1 GALPGW
7 GPQPRPGIGAHGR
20 PDDWAQPLGRPV
32 LGPTTG
38 AGAPPRELPPSP
50 SWPPPGPLTSAP
62 VRTTPAGTP
71 QPQRG
76 GRAGT
81 VLLAALVA
89 SLVGGAAGVGG
100 AVLGAELVG
109 EPAASPAPSV
119 PVPPPAPGPSGS
131 TPQQPTV
138 AVAAAVLPSTVTIE
152 AGQATGSG
160 FVIDAEGTIMTN
172 DHVVEPAAGGSGR
185 VRVVF
190 DDGTRAEAEILG
202 RSPGYDLAVIRVEDA
217 DEAPVVPVTVGPPE
231 QVEIG
236 EVAVAVGSPL
246 GLGGTVTEG
255 IVSAVDRPVV
265 VGGGE
270 DAQGATAYINAIQ
283 TDAPINPGNSGGPLV
298 DSSGQVIGV
307 NSAILS
313 LGGSAEEGTVG
324 GNIGVGFAIPIQ
336 QAMEIGALLVR
347 DGEAEYPVIGADVR
361 TQPGGEG
368 VELVELVPGGPAEE
382 AGLRVGDVV
391 EAVDGE
397 RVGETVELIVDIRSR
412 RPGELITLSVRRGSR
427 ALDVEVELA
436 GQVG

>member
-1 GALPGW
+1 
-7 GPQPRPGIGAHGR
+7 
-20 PDDWAQPLGRPV
+20 
-32 LGPTTG
+32 
-38 AGAPPRELPPSP
+38 
-50 SWPPPGPLTSAP
+50 
-62 VRTTPAGTP
+62 
-71 QPQRG
+71 
-76 GRAGT
+76 
-81 VLLAALVA
+81 
-89 SLVGGAAGVGG
+89 
-100 AVLGAELVG
+100 VLGAELVTT
-109 EPAASPAPSV
+109 PAASPAPSA
-119 PVPPPAPGPSGS
+119 PVPPPVPGPSGS
-131 TPQQPTV
+131 APQQPTV

-160 FVIDAEGTIMTN
+160 FVIDADGTIMTN
-172 DHVVEPAAGGSGR
+172 DHVVEPAGGSGR

-190 DDGTRAEAEILG
+190 DDGTRAEAEVLG

-336 QAMEIGALLVR
+336 QAMQIGELLVR

-361 TQPGGEG
+361 TQPDGEG
-368 VELVELVPGGPAEE
+368 VELVELVSGGPAEG

-397 RVGETVELIVDIRSR
+397 RVAETVELIVDIRSR

-427 ALDVEVELA
+427 ALDVQVELA